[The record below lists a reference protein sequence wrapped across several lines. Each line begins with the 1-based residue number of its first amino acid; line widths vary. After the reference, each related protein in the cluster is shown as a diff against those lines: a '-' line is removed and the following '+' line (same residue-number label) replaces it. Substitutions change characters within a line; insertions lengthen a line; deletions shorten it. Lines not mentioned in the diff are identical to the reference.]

1 LGGCPGDIGG
11 LPGRR
16 KYSSG
21 REFFNILC
29 RNFTGYLLLYYF
41 IMMSVSE
48 ILFLAIVLYIL
59 YRFVANFLLP
69 VVRATRQ
76 VREQFRNMQ
85 GNDQGGASPFNGAA
99 DPFRTKQAS
108 DQSAR
113 SAGQPGNAPGQAGST
128 ESTRTAGKRPAAK
141 PPADD
146 YIDFEEIK

>member
-1 LGGCPGDIGG
+1 
-11 LPGRR
+11 
-16 KYSSG
+16 
-21 REFFNILC
+21 
-29 RNFTGYLLLYYF
+29 LLYYL
-41 IMMSVSE
+41 IMISVSE

-85 GNDQGGASPFNGAA
+85 GNDQGGPSPFNGAA
-99 DPFRTKQAS
+99 DPFRANQAS
-108 DQSAR
+108 GNPGQSAR
-113 SAGQPGNAPGQAGST
+113 SAGQAGRSTGQTGPTGST
-128 ESTRTAGKRPAAK
+128 SASSKRPAAK

>member
-1 LGGCPGDIGG
+1 
-11 LPGRR
+11 
-16 KYSSG
+16 
-21 REFFNILC
+21 
-29 RNFTGYLLLYYF
+29 
-41 IMMSVSE
+41 MMSVSE

-85 GNDQGGASPFNGAA
+85 GNDQGGASPFDGAA
-99 DPFRTKQAS
+99 DPFRAKQAS

-113 SAGQPGNAPGQAGST
+113 SAGQAGRAPGQAGST
-128 ESTRTAGKRPAAK
+128 GSTRTAGKRPAAK

>member
-1 LGGCPGDIGG
+1 
-11 LPGRR
+11 
-16 KYSSG
+16 
-21 REFFNILC
+21 
-29 RNFTGYLLLYYF
+29 LYYF

-48 ILFLAIVLYIL
+48 ILFLAIVVYIL

-85 GNDQGGASPFNGAA
+85 GPGNDQGGAFGQDQRGA
-99 DPFRTKQAS
+99 F
-108 DQSAR
+108 
-113 SAGQPGNAPGQAGST
+113 GQPGQAGRSANKTGQTGPTGST
-128 ESTRTAGKRPAAK
+128 SSTSKRPAAK